1 MMLPH
6 LAARLYGT
14 PLLIAR
20 AKLDVIL
27 AVLGSRIGLEPSVSV
42 PEIALVRA
50 VRSPQSQPSV
60 PGIAVIPVHGTLVRR
75 TLGLEAA
82 SGLTSYADVAT
93 QIDDAL
99 ADPQVAGVFLD
110 IDSPGGEAGGVFE
123 LADRIRAGSAVKPI
137 WAHAGDSAFSAA
149 YAIGAAANRL
159 TLSRTA
165 GVGSIGVIALHV
177 DQSVKDAKEGIA
189 YTAVT
194 AGAHKNDFSP
204 HAPLS
209 PEAAASLQA
218 EVDRLYAMF
227 VGQVAAMRG
236 TEPDAVRATEAG
248 LYFGEQAID
257 AGLADAVLSL
267 DAALSEFAAHLA
279 ARKQLARASP
289 GGRTR
294 ANPLPIEPLMEI
306 PMDEDQELEPVVNAP
321 AADPTVQ
328 PTPAAALPE
337 ASAAAVAQARA
348 EAASEAQAIA
358 ELCLIAGCPQRT
370 AEYLSAGLS
379 QTDVR
384 RALLNARAEQTEI
397 RSTITAE
404 ASTTSVLQS
413 RPEASP
419 VVAAVKKLNAKPNPN
434 PSEA

>member
-20 AKLDVIL
+20 TKLDIIL
-27 AVLGSRIGLEPSVSV
+27 AVLGSRIGLEPSANL
-42 PEIALVRA
+42 PEVGLAGA
-50 VRSPQSQPSV
+50 VRSPQSEPSA

-82 SGLTSYADVAT
+82 SGLTSYVEVAA
-93 QIDDAL
+93 QIDAAV
-99 ADPQVAGVFLD
+99 ADQQVAGVFLD

-123 LADRIRAGSAVKPI
+123 LADRIRAASSLKPI

-149 YAIGAAANRL
+149 YAIGAAASRL

-189 YTAVT
+189 YTAIT

-209 PEAAASLQA
+209 AEAAASLQA

-236 TEPDAVRATEAG
+236 IEPDSVRATEAG
-248 LYFGEQAID
+248 LYFGEQALEV
-257 AGLADAVLSL
+257 GLADAVLSL
-267 DAALSEFAAHLA
+267 DAALSEFATHLA

-289 GGRTR
+289 GRTR
-294 ANPLPIEPLMEI
+294 TNPLPIEPLMEI

-321 AADPTVQ
+321 VADPTPQ
-328 PTPAAALPE
+328 PIPAAALPE

-348 EAASEAQAIA
+348 QAASEAQAIA
-358 ELCLIAGCPQRT
+358 ELCLIAGCPQRI
-370 AEYLSAGLS
+370 AEYLGAGLS
-379 QTDVR
+379 QADVR

-404 ASTTSVLQS
+404 ASTASVLQS

-419 VVAAVKKLNAKPNPN
+419 VVAAVKKLNPTCHT
-434 PSEA
+434 SEA

>member
-1 MMLPH
+1 MMLHH
-6 LAARLYGT
+6 LASRLYGT
-14 PLLIAR
+14 PLLVAR

-27 AVLGSRIGLEPSVSV
+27 AVVGSRIGLERPANLQKVELAAPPRAATSVL
-42 PEIALVRA
+42 AA
-50 VRSPQSQPSV
+50 

-75 TLGLEAA
+75 TLGLEAE
-82 SGLTSYADVAT
+82 SGLTAYVQLAT
-93 QIDDAL
+93 QIDVAL
-99 ADPQVAGVFLD
+99 TDPQVAGIFLD

-123 LADRIRAGSAVKPI
+123 LAERIRAASAVKPI

-177 DQSVKDAKEGIA
+177 DQSAKDAKEGFA
-189 YTAVT
+189 YTAIT

-227 VGQVAAMRG
+227 VGQIAAMRG
-236 TEPDAVRATEAG
+236 IEPDSVRATEAG

-321 AADPTVQ
+321 AADPTPQ
-328 PTPAAALPE
+328 PTQALPE
-337 ASAAAVAQARA
+337 PSAAAVAQART

-370 AEYLSAGLS
+370 AEYLGAGLS
-379 QTDVR
+379 QADVR

-397 RSTITAE
+397 HSTITAE
-404 ASTTSVLQS
+404 ASTASVLQS

-419 VVAAVKKLNAKPNPN
+419 VVAAVKKLNAKLN